1 MERTAMEQLLRW
13 KARKNRKP
21 LIIHG
26 ARQVGKTW
34 LMKEFGRRYF
44 QKVVY
49 ISFDNNSHMEN
60 VFNLDFDIDRIISAL
75 RIEAGAPFTAEDTLL
90 IFDEIQEVPRALT
103 SLKYF
108 CENAPQYYIVAAGSL
123 LGMSLH
129 EGTSFPV
136 GKVDFLNL
144 YPLNFKEF
152 LMAAGE
158 EELSRTLEAFDPL
171 FLNAF
176 SGKYKEWLKKYY
188 YVGGMPEAVK
198 CYFEMDDTGEVRK
211 IQKQLLTYYENDFS
225 KHAPGEQL
233 PRIQMVWNSIPA
245 QLAKENRKFIYGIV
259 REGARAKDFEL
270 AIQWLLDY
278 GLIYKSFRVKKPGMP
293 LIAYMEQNS
302 FKMFMLD
309 VGLLAAKG
317 NLSAKT
323 LLEGTRIFEEFK
335 GALTEQYVAQELACR
350 GMELYY
356 YSTEN
361 SSGEIDFIVQR
372 GMECIPVEVKAEENL
387 RAKSLRA
394 FCAKYHPASAVRTSM
409 SDYREEEW
417 MINVPLL
424 AVSEYLDRLG

>member
-136 GKVDFLNL
+136 GKVDFLYL

-158 EELSRTLEAFDPL
+158 EELSRTLEACDPL

-176 SGKYKEWLKKYY
+176 SGKYKEWVKKY
-188 YVGGMPEAVK
+188 E
-198 CYFEMDDTGEVRK
+198 
-211 IQKQLLTYYENDFS
+211 
-225 KHAPGEQL
+225 
-233 PRIQMVWNSIPA
+233 
-245 QLAKENRKFIYGIV
+245 
-259 REGARAKDFEL
+259 
-270 AIQWLLDY
+270 
-278 GLIYKSFRVKKPGMP
+278 
-293 LIAYMEQNS
+293 
-302 FKMFMLD
+302 
-309 VGLLAAKG
+309 
-317 NLSAKT
+317 
-323 LLEGTRIFEEFK
+323 
-335 GALTEQYVAQELACR
+335 
-350 GMELYY
+350 
-356 YSTEN
+356 
-361 SSGEIDFIVQR
+361 
-372 GMECIPVEVKAEENL
+372 
-387 RAKSLRA
+387 
-394 FCAKYHPASAVRTSM
+394 
-409 SDYREEEW
+409 
-417 MINVPLL
+417 
-424 AVSEYLDRLG
+424 